1 MENANLLTI
10 DRSLME
16 IAEAVMFENEIAPVL
31 CDHAPLGRSKR
42 SLVSGRSAVS
52 RTGFRCVPLR

>member
-31 CDHAPLGRSKR
+31 CDHGPLGWPKR
-42 SLVSGRSAVS
+42 SLVSGRSAVW